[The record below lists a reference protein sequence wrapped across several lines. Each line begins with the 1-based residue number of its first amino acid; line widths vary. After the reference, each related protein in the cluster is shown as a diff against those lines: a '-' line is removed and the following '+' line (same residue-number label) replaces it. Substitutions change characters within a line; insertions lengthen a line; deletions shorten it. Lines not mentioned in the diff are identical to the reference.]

1 MGKGRSLPQLA
12 ITWVLGNRAVS
23 VALVA
28 MHSER
33 ELHENVAAAGWR
45 LQSSGELERQDTLRV
60 RPEDR
65 LLFLIGQPREAK
77 HDGG

>member
-1 MGKGRSLPQLA
+1 MSKGRSLPQLA

-45 LQSSGELERQDTLRV
+45 LQSSGEESVWRARESVNLLEYDRV
-60 RPEDR
+60 AV
-65 LLFLIGQPREAK
+65 LK

>member
-1 MGKGRSLPQLA
+1 MGKGRSLPQPA

-28 MHSER
+28 MRSER

-65 LLFLIGQPREAK
+65 LLFLIGQPWEVK